1 MPLQMNFSLLTPAKQ
16 VEKFRSSHLAY
27 WWRTLGNQDTRSPR
41 QTDDPCIQIPPAAE
55 LGVYLTV
62 PVNAQFLP
70 ERMTVTGGLK
80 YLSTG
85 SFLTGFWIGHSRNDT
100 FFPCTVRIRS
110 RYWVYTGPAHR
121 FYGERYVVLGQE
133 YL

>member
-55 LGVYLTV
+55 LGVYIRFWRDNCSSQRENLAPISCATD
-62 PVNAQFLP
+62 FLWF
-70 ERMTVTGGLK
+70 EARRGVWRWWWDYWTGMVQ
-80 YLSTG
+80 
-85 SFLTGFWIGHSRNDT
+85 R
-100 FFPCTVRIRS
+100 
-110 RYWVYTGPAHR
+110 
-121 FYGERYVVLGQE
+121 
-133 YL
+133 